1 MNNYK
6 KMFDEINISDD
17 CLRKVKNMEAK
28 NKKIKKFK
36 LRYATIAIIVLALF
50 ATSNV
55 VSYAATGSGITK
67 NIKSILTDKNGNKTE
82 LNESGKGKYNY
93 RDDDEKV
100 EIQLNEDTAEKE
112 SISVNTNIDKSKNE
126 INMEIRGSEK

>member
-17 CLRKVKNMEAK
+17 CLRKVRNMERN

-36 LRYATIAIIVLALF
+36 IRYAAVAVIALALL

-55 VSYAATGSGITK
+55 VSYAATGSGLAKHIEVL
-67 NIKSILTDKNGNKTE
+67 LTDDNGDKTE
-82 LNESGKGKYNY
+82 LRETEKGKYIY
-93 RDDDEKV
+93 EGEDETV
-100 EIQLNEDTAEKE
+100 QVQFNNDTVEKE
-112 SISVNTNIDKSKNE
+112 SIDANVDIDKNKNE
-126 INMEIRGSEK
+126 INLKINSRK

>member
-17 CLRKVKNMEAK
+17 CLRKVRNMERN

-36 LRYATIAIIVLALF
+36 IRYAAVVVIALALL

-55 VSYAATGSGITK
+55 VSYAATGSGIAK
-67 NIKSILTDKNGNKTE
+67 HIEVLLTDDNDHKTE
-82 LNESGKGKYNY
+82 LKETEKGKYIY
-93 RDDDEKV
+93 EGEDETV
-100 EIQLNEDTAEKE
+100 QVQFNNDTVEKE
-112 SISVNTNIDKSKNE
+112 SIDANVDIDKNKNE
-126 INMEIRGSEK
+126 INLKINSRK

>member
-17 CLRKVKNMEAK
+17 CLRKVRNMERN

-36 LRYATIAIIVLALF
+36 IRYAAVVVIALALL

-55 VSYAATGSGITK
+55 VSYAATGSGIAK
-67 NIKSILTDKNGNKTE
+67 HIEVLLTDDNDDKTE
-82 LNESGKGKYNY
+82 LKETEKGKYIY
-93 RDDDEKV
+93 EGEDETV
-100 EIQLNEDTAEKE
+100 QVQFNNDTVEKE
-112 SISVNTNIDKSKNE
+112 SIDANVDIDKNKNE
-126 INMEIRGSEK
+126 INLKINSRK

>member
-17 CLRKVKNMEAK
+17 CLRKVRNMERN

-36 LRYATIAIIVLALF
+36 IRYAAVAVIALALL

-55 VSYAATGSGITK
+55 VSYAATGSGIAK
-67 NIKSILTDKNGNKTE
+67 HIKVLLTDDNGDKTE
-82 LNESGKGKYNY
+82 LKETEKGKYIY
-93 RDDDEKV
+93 EDEDETV
-100 EIQLNEDTAEKE
+100 QVQFNNDTVEKE
-112 SISVNTNIDKSKNE
+112 SIDANVDIDKNKNE
-126 INMEIRGSEK
+126 INLKINSRK

>member
-17 CLRKVKNMEAK
+17 CLRKVRNMERN

-36 LRYATIAIIVLALF
+36 IRYAAVAVIALALL

-55 VSYAATGSGITK
+55 VSYAATGSGIAK
-67 NIKSILTDKNGNKTE
+67 HIEVLFTDDNGDKTE
-82 LNESGKGKYNY
+82 LRETEKGKYIY
-93 RDDDEKV
+93 EGEDETV
-100 EIQLNEDTAEKE
+100 QVQFNNDTVEKE
-112 SISVNTNIDKSKNE
+112 SIDANVDIDKNKNE
-126 INMEIRGSEK
+126 INLKINSRK

>member
-17 CLRKVKNMEAK
+17 CLRKVRNMERN

-36 LRYATIAIIVLALF
+36 IRYAAVAVIALALL

-55 VSYAATGSGITK
+55 VSYAATGSGIAK
-67 NIKSILTDKNGNKTE
+67 HIEILLTDDNGDKTE
-82 LNESGKGKYNY
+82 LRETEKGKYIY
-93 RDDDEKV
+93 EGEDETV
-100 EIQLNEDTAEKE
+100 QVQFNNDTVEKE
-112 SISVNTNIDKSKNE
+112 SIDANVDIDKNKNE
-126 INMEIRGSEK
+126 INLKINSRK

>member
-17 CLRKVKNMEAK
+17 CLRKVRNMERN

-36 LRYATIAIIVLALF
+36 IRYAAVVVIVLALL

-55 VSYAATGSGITK
+55 VSYAATGSGIAK
-67 NIKSILTDKNGNKTE
+67 HIEVLLTDDSGDKTE
-82 LNESGKGKYNY
+82 LKETEKGKYIY
-93 RDDDEKV
+93 EVEDETV
-100 EIQLNEDTAEKE
+100 QVQFNNDTVEKE
-112 SISVNTNIDKSKNE
+112 SIDANVDIDKNKNE
-126 INMEIRGSEK
+126 INHKINSRK

>member
-17 CLRKVKNMEAK
+17 CLRKVRNMEGN

-36 LRYATIAIIVLALF
+36 IRYAAVAVIVLALL

-55 VSYAATGSGITK
+55 VSYAATGSGIAK
-67 NIKSILTDKNGNKTE
+67 HIEVLFTDDNGDKTE
-82 LNESGKGKYNY
+82 LKETEKGKYIY
-93 RDDDEKV
+93 EGEDETV
-100 EIQLNEDTAEKE
+100 QVQFNNDTVEKE
-112 SISVNTNIDKSKNE
+112 SIDANVDIDKNKNE
-126 INMEIRGSEK
+126 INLKINSRK

>member
-17 CLRKVKNMEAK
+17 CLRKVRNMERN

-36 LRYATIAIIVLALF
+36 IRYAAVVVIALALL

-55 VSYAATGSGITK
+55 VSYAATGSGIAK
-67 NIKSILTDKNGNKTE
+67 HIEVLLTDDNGDKTE
-82 LNESGKGKYNY
+82 LRETEKGKYIY
-93 RDDDEKV
+93 EGKDETV
-100 EIQLNEDTAEKE
+100 QVQFNNDTVEKE
-112 SISVNTNIDKSKNE
+112 SIDANVDIDKNKNE
-126 INMEIRGSEK
+126 INLKINSRK

>member
-17 CLRKVKNMEAK
+17 CLRKVRNMERN

-36 LRYATIAIIVLALF
+36 IRYAAVVVIALALL

-55 VSYAATGSGITK
+55 VSYAATGSGIAK
-67 NIKSILTDKNGNKTE
+67 HIEVLLIDDNGDKTE
-82 LNESGKGKYNY
+82 LKETEKGKYIY
-93 RDDDEKV
+93 EDEDETV
-100 EIQLNEDTAEKE
+100 QVQFNNDTVEKE
-112 SISVNTNIDKSKNE
+112 SIDANVDIDKNKNE
-126 INMEIRGSEK
+126 INLKINSRK

>member
-17 CLRKVKNMEAK
+17 CLRKVRNMERN

-36 LRYATIAIIVLALF
+36 IRYAAVVVIALALL

-55 VSYAATGSGITK
+55 VSYAATGSGIAK
-67 NIKSILTDKNGNKTE
+67 HIEVLLTDDNGDKTE
-82 LNESGKGKYNY
+82 LKETEKGKYIY
-93 RDDDEKV
+93 EGEDETV
-100 EIQLNEDTAEKE
+100 QVQFNNDTVEKE
-112 SISVNTNIDKSKNE
+112 SIDANVDIDKNKNE
-126 INMEIRGSEK
+126 INLKINSRK

>member
-17 CLRKVKNMEAK
+17 CLRKVRNMERN

-36 LRYATIAIIVLALF
+36 IRYAAVAVIVLALL

-55 VSYAATGSGITK
+55 VSYAATGSGIAK
-67 NIKSILTDKNGNKTE
+67 HIEVLFTDDNGNKTE
-82 LNESGKGKYNY
+82 LKETEKGKYIY
-93 RDDDEKV
+93 EGEDETV
-100 EIQLNEDTAEKE
+100 QVQFNSDTVEKE
-112 SISVNTNIDKSKNE
+112 SIDANVDIDKNKNE
-126 INMEIRGSEK
+126 INLKINSRK

>member
-17 CLRKVKNMEAK
+17 CLRKVRNMERN

-36 LRYATIAIIVLALF
+36 IRYAAVAVIALALL

-55 VSYAATGSGITK
+55 VSYAATGSGIAK
-67 NIKSILTDKNGNKTE
+67 HIEVLLTDDNGDKTE
-82 LNESGKGKYNY
+82 LRETEKGKYIY
-93 RDDDEKV
+93 EGEDETV
-100 EIQLNEDTAEKE
+100 QVQFNNDTVEKE
-112 SISVNTNIDKSKNE
+112 SIDANVDIDKNKNE
-126 INMEIRGSEK
+126 VNLKINSGK

>member
-17 CLRKVKNMEAK
+17 CLRKVRNMERN

-36 LRYATIAIIVLALF
+36 IRYAAVAVIALALL

-55 VSYAATGSGITK
+55 VSYAATGSGIAK
-67 NIKSILTDKNGNKTE
+67 HIEVLFTDDNGNKTE
-82 LNESGKGKYNY
+82 LKETEKGKYIY
-93 RDDDEKV
+93 EGEDETV
-100 EIQLNEDTAEKE
+100 QVQFNSDTVEKE
-112 SISVNTNIDKSKNE
+112 SIDANVDIDKNKNE
-126 INMEIRGSEK
+126 INLKINSRK

>member
-17 CLRKVKNMEAK
+17 CLRKVRNMERN

-36 LRYATIAIIVLALF
+36 IRYAAVVVIALALL

-55 VSYAATGSGITK
+55 VSYAATGSGIAK
-67 NIKSILTDKNGNKTE
+67 HIEVLLTDDNGDKTE
-82 LNESGKGKYNY
+82 LKETEKGKYIY
-93 RDDDEKV
+93 EDEDETV
-100 EIQLNEDTAEKE
+100 QVQFNNDTVEKE
-112 SISVNTNIDKSKNE
+112 SIDANVDIDKNKNE
-126 INMEIRGSEK
+126 INLKINSRK

>member
-17 CLRKVKNMEAK
+17 CLRKVRNMERN

-36 LRYATIAIIVLALF
+36 IRYAAVLVIALALL

-55 VSYAATGSGITK
+55 VSYAATGSGIAK
-67 NIKSILTDKNGNKTE
+67 HIEVLLTDDNGDKTE
-82 LNESGKGKYNY
+82 LKETEKGKYIY
-93 RDDDEKV
+93 EGEDETV
-100 EIQLNEDTAEKE
+100 QVQFNNDTVEKE
-112 SISVNTNIDKSKNE
+112 SIDANVDIDKNKNE
-126 INMEIRGSEK
+126 INLKINSRK

>member
-17 CLRKVKNMEAK
+17 CLRKVRNMERN

-36 LRYATIAIIVLALF
+36 IRYAAVAVIALALL

-55 VSYAATGSGITK
+55 VSYAATGSGIAK
-67 NIKSILTDKNGNKTE
+67 HIEVLLTDDNGDKTE
-82 LNESGKGKYNY
+82 LRETEKGKYIY
-93 RDDDEKV
+93 EGEDETV
-100 EIQLNEDTAEKE
+100 QVQFNNDTVEKE
-112 SISVNTNIDKSKNE
+112 SIDANVDIDKNKNE
-126 INMEIRGSEK
+126 INLKINSRK

>member
-17 CLRKVKNMEAK
+17 CLRKVRNMEGN

-36 LRYATIAIIVLALF
+36 IRYAAVAVIVLALL

-55 VSYAATGSGITK
+55 VSYAATGSGIAK
-67 NIKSILTDKNGNKTE
+67 HIEVLFTDDNGNKTDLKE
-82 LNESGKGKYNY
+82 TEKGKYIY
-93 RDDDEKV
+93 EGEDETV
-100 EIQLNEDTAEKE
+100 QVQFNNDTVEKE
-112 SISVNTNIDKSKNE
+112 SIDANVDIDKNKNE
-126 INMEIRGSEK
+126 INLKINSGK

>member
-17 CLRKVKNMEAK
+17 CLRKVRNMERN

-36 LRYATIAIIVLALF
+36 IRYATVVVIALALL

-55 VSYAATGSGITK
+55 VSYAATGSGIAK
-67 NIKSILTDKNGNKTE
+67 HIEVLLTDDNGDKTE
-82 LNESGKGKYNY
+82 LKETEKGKYIY
-93 RDDDEKV
+93 EDEDETV
-100 EIQLNEDTAEKE
+100 QVQFNNDTVEKE
-112 SISVNTNIDKSKNE
+112 SIDATVDIDKNKNE
-126 INMEIRGSEK
+126 INLKINSRK

>member
-17 CLRKVKNMEAK
+17 CLRKVRNMERN

-36 LRYATIAIIVLALF
+36 IRYAAVAVIALALL

-55 VSYAATGSGITK
+55 VSYAATGSGIAK
-67 NIKSILTDKNGNKTE
+67 HIEVLLTDDNGDKTE
-82 LNESGKGKYNY
+82 LKETEKGKYIY
-93 RDDDEKV
+93 EGEDETV
-100 EIQLNEDTAEKE
+100 QVQFNNDTVEKE
-112 SISVNTNIDKSKNE
+112 SIDANVDIDKNKNE
-126 INMEIRGSEK
+126 INLKINSRK

>member
-17 CLRKVKNMEAK
+17 CLRKVRNMERN

-36 LRYATIAIIVLALF
+36 IRYAAVVVIALALL

-55 VSYAATGSGITK
+55 VSYAATGSGIAK
-67 NIKSILTDKNGNKTE
+67 HIEVLLTDDNGDKTE
-82 LNESGKGKYNY
+82 LRETEKGKYIY
-93 RDDDEKV
+93 EGEDETV
-100 EIQLNEDTAEKE
+100 QVQFNNDTVEKE
-112 SISVNTNIDKSKNE
+112 SIDANVDIDKNKNE
-126 INMEIRGSEK
+126 INLKINSRK